1 MTKHNLTDTTFIIPV
16 KIESDDRLRNAITVC
31 CFLLSKFD
39 TNILIKEVN
48 SEPVFENEAL
58 PQIKEFIGDIRDKTI
73 LERVFASFR
82 PDVVFHA
89 AAYKHVPMQEL
100 HPWSAVSTNVL
111 GTLHLVQLSKQFN
124 TEKFVGGN
132 GGSSVENFSSH
143 CLNNSSFFGDTFE

>member
-58 PQIKEFIGDIRDKTI
+58 PQIKEFIGD
-73 LERVFASFR
+73 ASNISYYF
-82 PDVVFHA
+82 
-89 AAYKHVPMQEL
+89 
-100 HPWSAVSTNVL
+100 
-111 GTLHLVQLSKQFN
+111 
-124 TEKFVGGN
+124 EKE
-132 GGSSVENFSSH
+132 SDDS
-143 CLNNSSFFGDTFE
+143 